1 MNLTLLI
8 YLLFDDSN
16 YTLDDSCLSEKPKEI
31 KKILHKTPLKGF
43 KSMSL
48 SIKIFG
54 RNRES
59 MMRRSVSCFVIS
71 LFSSLI
77 LAEEG
82 ASHKK
87 SICDYAISLSRE
99 VVKISA
105 DHENMDS
112 QYFNHITKL
121 YLEKSKDHLGQLEDR
136 KNNECGQSL
145 LGKMVKDNIDRL
157 EKLRFRIKNSNP
169 EVSKNLVFS
178 KPSSKAKKSSN
189 RAFKQTSNKLTT
201 STGIVAVFCIIP
213 TITFLT
219 LTFSPQ
225 SYPHQKRKVSFTNR
239 GIQEVFSRQNL
250 DSPVHRTEQASK
262 NR

>member
-1 MNLTLLI
+1 
-8 YLLFDDSN
+8 
-16 YTLDDSCLSEKPKEI
+16 
-31 KKILHKTPLKGF
+31 
-43 KSMSL
+43 MSL

-59 MMRRSVSCFVIS
+59 IMRRSVSCFVIS

-82 ASHKK
+82 ASYKK
-87 SICDYAISLSRE
+87 SICDYAISLNRE

-121 YLEKSKDHLGQLEDR
+121 YLEKSKDHLDHLGQLEDR

-157 EKLRFRIKNSNP
+157 EKLRFRIKNSIF
-169 EVSKNLVFS
+169 EFS
-178 KPSSKAKKSSN
+178 
-189 RAFKQTSNKLTT
+189 
-201 STGIVAVFCIIP
+201 
-213 TITFLT
+213 
-219 LTFSPQ
+219 
-225 SYPHQKRKVSFTNR
+225 
-239 GIQEVFSRQNL
+239 
-250 DSPVHRTEQASK
+250 
-262 NR
+262 